1 MRALIR
7 PIDPE
12 ERIRELCAKAAAT
25 DDPDELEETPAQLR
39 NELEDHSARLRG
51 AVDEKRSRAG

>member
-12 ERIRELCAKAAAT
+12 ERIRELCARAAAT
-25 DDPDELEETPAQLR
+25 DDPDELEEIPPQLR

>member
-1 MRALIR
+1 VRALIR

-12 ERIRELCAKAAAT
+12 ERIRELCARAAAT
-25 DDPDELEETPAQLR
+25 DDPDELEEIPAQR
-39 NELEDHSARLRG
+39 RSELADHSARLRG